1 MDLRALINRMDQ
13 LSEAEDPAAV
23 IAKYQEMG
31 KKPTA
36 DMPAFIDPK
45 DGKVKYMDN
54 GNARMGGQPEIKVMP
69 SDWIKRY
76 APDLA
81 AALAAQGG
89 NKAAYG
95 NQEKGGL
102 FGIKGLG
109 NFDKGTSVNT
119 AQAGADTFSAAF
131 VKDIV
136 AKITPLLDKVE
147 KKAGVVNYS
156 LGGSGSSG
164 PGIKLPGATEGLNFK
179 SGIAKVL
186 AESLGYQLDEAE
198 ADPDMAELDKLFAQ
212 VVDIEDPAVKSLQD
226 RYQKLLKKKE
236 EEAAAAAQGVGRT
249 PGGAHDGQGGTN
261 PGSTAQDVTAAASGA
276 GEAVGKKLQRYKEL
290 LAKASGKPVTT
301 AAAGGAPAASN
312 AATLRTAQNQAS
324 GSGPL
329 SADSI
334 TANARP
340 KTENMSEAEKYAAL
354 RDRLEAIE
362 SRVDEGPLDL
372 VKGAWNAGKG
382 IYQAAKT
389 GLSGAPVATGKLTP
403 SGAAQVTGQGSKKF
417 AKQLATM
424 PAAQRGAYQA
434 AKVVKNNPGKT
445 ALAATAAG
453 AATGYAL
460 SGDPEVPPTPTA
472 TPVPGGG
479 GGGGGGPR
487 PTPQPT
493 PQPTPSTGAL
503 SDEEMKEL
511 DALAQS
517 FGDSEDEEIAGLNKQ
532 YSDVKNALMNAKK

>member
-1 MDLRALINRMDQ
+1 MDLRALINKMDQ
-13 LSEAEDPAAV
+13 LSEAEDPTAV
-23 IAKYQEMG
+23 IAKYTEMG

-45 DGKVKYMDN
+45 DGKVKYMDQT
-54 GNARMGGQPEIKVMP
+54 NARMGGGQPEIKVMP

-81 AALAAQGG
+81 AAIAAQGATG
-89 NKAAYG
+89 SAYG
-95 NQEKGGL
+95 SQEKGGL

-119 AQAGADTFSAAF
+119 QQATGDAEHKKTIAKAKELITKIKAA
-131 VKDIV
+131 IS
-136 AKITPLLDKVE
+136 TPN
-147 KKAGVVNYS
+147 AA
-156 LGGSGSSG
+156 
-164 PGIKLPGATEGLNFK
+164 ATSESLNFK
-179 SGIAKVL
+179 GAIARQL
-186 AESLGYQLDEAE
+186 AESFGYQLVEGVEEAK
-198 ADPDMAELDKLFAQ
+198 PLMAELDKIVQGFGST
-212 VVDIEDPAVKSLQD
+212 EDPEMLAIAQQYSELKNSMNKTATAPGQTATPTPAASGPSTQDLTTAAGDSGEVVGKSLQ
-226 RYQKLLKKKE
+226 RF
-236 EEAAAAAQGVGRT
+236 
-249 PGGAHDGQGGTN
+249 
-261 PGSTAQDVTAAASGA
+261 
-276 GEAVGKKLQRYKEL
+276 KEL
-290 LAKASGKPVTT
+290 LAKATGKPVAT
-301 AAAGGAPAASN
+301 AAAGGAPAATN

-329 SADSI
+329 SADPI

-389 GLSGAPVATGKLTP
+389 GLSGAPVATGKLT
-403 SGAAQVTGQGSKKF
+403 STGAAQMTGQGSKKF

-434 AKVVKNNPGKT
+434 AKVVKNNPVPT

-460 SGDPEVPPTPTA
+460 SGSPETPEVPPTPTA

-511 DALAQS
+511 DALARS
-517 FGDSEDEEIAGLNKQ
+517 YGDSTDDEIVGLMSQ
-532 YSDVKNALMNAKK
+532 YSDVKNALLKAKK